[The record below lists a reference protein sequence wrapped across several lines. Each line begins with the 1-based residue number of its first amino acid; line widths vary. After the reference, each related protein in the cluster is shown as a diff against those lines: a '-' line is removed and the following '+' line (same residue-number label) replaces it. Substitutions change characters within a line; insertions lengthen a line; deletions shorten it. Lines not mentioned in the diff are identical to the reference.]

1 MKGKKKVLI
10 TGSTGFVGQSLNN
23 FLIQKEYEI
32 QGISRMST
40 DDLMDYN
47 SLREIN
53 WDGAS
58 GIIHLAGKAHDL
70 NRIANDKAYFEANT
84 ELTKKIYDQF
94 LTSNCEV
101 FIFVSSVKAVTD
113 HLDDILTE
121 ERPTNPSTAYGRSK
135 LAAENYILSL
145 QRPKDKRVYILRPCM
160 IHGAG
165 NKGNLISLFKWV
177 DKGIPY
183 PLGAF
188 ENKRS
193 FLSIDNFSYIIHE
206 LLENKVQS
214 GIYNLADDEPIS
226 TNELI
231 CILNEVLG
239 TKPKIWSI
247 PGVILKNAAK
257 IGDLFNLPL
266 NSFRLRKLT
275 ENFVVSNTKIKMA
288 FNIGALPFSAKEGLI
303 QTFRSFKEINT

>member
-1 MKGKKKVLI
+1 MKERKKVLI
-10 TGSTGFVGQSLNN
+10 TGSTGFVGQNLNN
-23 FLIQKEYEI
+23 FLIQKEYNI
-32 QGISRMST
+32 QGISRTST
-40 DDLMDYN
+40 DGLIDYN
-47 SLREIN
+47 SLKEIHWN
-53 WDGAS
+53 SAS

-70 NRIANDKAYFEANT
+70 NGLADDKAYFEANT
-84 ELTKKIYDQF
+84 ELTKQLYDQF

-145 QRPKDKRVYILRPCM
+145 QLPKDKRVYILRPCM

-165 NKGNLISLFKWV
+165 NKGNLNSLFKLV
-177 DKGIPY
+177 NKGIPY

-193 FLSIDNFSYIIHE
+193 FLSIDNFSFIVHE
-206 LLENKVQS
+206 LLENKIPS

-231 CILNEVLG
+231 YIMNEVLG
-239 TKPKIWSI
+239 SKPKIWFI
-247 PGVILKNAAK
+247 PSEILKITARL
-257 IGDLFNLPL
+257 GDLLSLPL
-266 NSFRLRKLT
+266 NSFKLRKLT
-275 ENFVVSNTKIKMA
+275 ENFVVSNTKIKTA
-288 FNIGALPFSAKEGLI
+288 FNIYSLPFSAKEGLLR
-303 QTFRSFKEINT
+303 TFKSFKNTN